1 MAFSVRDQLEE
12 EECLSLV
19 GGWGGE
25 GGDGVGGWG
34 ENSPKAATVL
44 RLFSREQVE
53 CTHMLRT
60 GKPCFPLLEKGVT
73 HREQKVPDR
82 RRQVP
87 AQLGLG
93 WK

>member
-34 ENSPKAATVL
+34 GKQSQGSNSAETV
-44 RLFSREQVE
+44 F
-53 CTHMLRT
+53 T
-60 GKPCFPLLEKGVT
+60 
-73 HREQKVPDR
+73 
-82 RRQVP
+82 
-87 AQLGLG
+87 
-93 WK
+93 